1 MRATKRISICQG
13 KARQTTLYSKVAKT
27 LELKLLFNSVT
38 YLLFLPSVVLAFWL
52 LPHRFRSSLL
62 LGASLFFYM
71 SWLPIYGFLIAALT
85 VSNYL
90 LGQAIS
96 RGKYSGLYLCLGI
109 IFNLATLSYY
119 KYADF
124 AIESWNKAAQTIGP
138 WLQLQPQSLS
148 FPYQYILLP
157 LGISF
162 FVFEFIHY
170 LTDVY
175 KGSKPIANFVNF
187 SLFASFFPSQIAGPI
202 KRYQDFIKQLE
213 SPRIFSAEALERG
226 LGLILQGLF
235 KKVAIADNLAP
246 VVSAGFA
253 NASSIG
259 GLEAWMAACAFAI
272 QIYCD
277 FSGYTDMGRGSA
289 IMLGFDLPDN
299 FNWPYIAKNLPDF
312 WKRWHISLSSW
323 LRDYLYIPLGGS
335 KCSVGRRHS
344 NLVIT
349 MLLGGLWHGA
359 SWHYVVWG
367 AFHGL
372 GLVFCHSYDALVKHD
387 SAIARA
393 LTKFHGSTAG
403 LALSVLLTFVFVLVG
418 WVFFRADSVSQSLQL
433 LQAMCSMQSSNC
445 LADSMAK
452 YPAGVAVLIYVI
464 GRLAVDKKEIWIRHI
479 SPTIR
484 EKIWPLAPARLAA
497 YTCFFICAIGLSP
510 AGKTPF
516 IYFQF

>member
-1 MRATKRISICQG
+1 MD
-13 KARQTTLYSKVAKT
+13 LN
-27 LELKLLFNSVT
+27 LLFNSLN
-38 YLLFLPSVVLAFWL
+38 YLLFLPVVVLTFWL
-52 LPHRFRSSLL
+52 LPHRFRSSFLL
-62 LGASLFFYM
+62 VASLFFYM

-85 VSNYL
+85 VTNYL

-96 RGKYSGLYLCLGI
+96 KRKHSGQYLALGI
-109 IFNLATLSYY
+109 AFNLATLSYY

-124 AIESWNKAAQTIGP
+124 AIESWNKATLSLGP
-138 WLQLQPQSLS
+138 LLQLQPQSLS
-148 FPYQYILLP
+148 FPLQHILLP

-175 KGSKPIANFVNF
+175 KGGKPIANFVNF

-213 SPRIFSAEALERG
+213 YPRIFSASGLERG
-226 LGLILQGLF
+226 LRLILQGLF

-246 VVSAGFA
+246 IVSAGFS
-253 NASSIG
+253 NASTIG
-259 GLEAWMAACAFAI
+259 GLEAWIAACAFAI

-335 KCSVGRRHS
+335 KCSLGRRHS
-344 NLVIT
+344 NLIIT

-359 SWHYVVWG
+359 SWHYVIWG
-367 AFHGL
+367 AFHGI
-372 GLVFCHSYDALVKHD
+372 GLVLCHSYDALVKREGE
-387 SAIARA
+387 IANSLR
-393 LTKFHGSTAG
+393 KFHAAPIGVAFS
-403 LALSVLLTFVFVLVG
+403 LCLTFLFVLVG
-418 WVFFRADSVSQSLQL
+418 WVFFRADTITQSLQL
-433 LQAMCSMQSSNC
+433 LQAMGSLHSSTY
-445 LADSMAK
+445 LAESIEK
-452 YPAGVAVLIYVI
+452 YPVGIATAVYLL
-464 GRLAVDKKEIWIRHI
+464 GRFIVDKKELWLRPI
-479 SPTIR
+479 SPSLR
-484 EKIWPLAPARLAA
+484 AKLSPLAPARLAA
-497 YTCFFICAIGLSP
+497 YVCFFICAIGLSP

>member
-1 MRATKRISICQG
+1 
-13 KARQTTLYSKVAKT
+13 VAEQRYI
-27 LELKLLFNSVT
+27 LGCLSWNRVLLFNSLT
-38 YLLFLPSVVLAFWL
+38 YLLFLPVVVVAFWL
-52 LPHRFRSSLL
+52 LPHRFRSIFLL
-62 LGASLFFYM
+62 VASLFFYM

-85 VSNYL
+85 VANYF

-96 RGKYSGLYLCLGI
+96 RRVHSGRYLALGI

-124 AIESWNKAAQTIGP
+124 AIESWNKAVLTFGP
-138 WLQLQPQSLS
+138 LFQVQSHSLS
-148 FPYQYILLP
+148 FPLQHILLP

-170 LTDVY
+170 LTDIY
-175 KGSKPIANFVNF
+175 KGGKPIANFINF

-213 SPRIFSAEALERG
+213 SPRYFSAPALERG
-226 LGLILQGLF
+226 LRLLLQGLF

-246 VVSAGFA
+246 IVSAGFS
-253 NASSIG
+253 NAGSIG
-259 GLEAWMAACAFAI
+259 GLEAWIAATAFAV

-299 FNWPYIAKNLPDF
+299 FNWPYSAKDLPDF

-335 KCSVGRRHS
+335 KCSILERHR
-344 NLVIT
+344 NLIIT

-359 SWHYVVWG
+359 SWHYVIWG
-367 AFHGL
+367 AFHGI
-372 GLVFCHSYDALVKHD
+372 GLVLCHSYDALIKKESTVSKT
-387 SAIARA
+387 
-393 LTKFHGSTAG
+393 LTKFHATHVGMAV
-403 LALSVLLTFVFVLVG
+403 SVCATFLFVLVG
-418 WVFFRADSVSQSLQL
+418 WVFFRADTISQSLQV
-433 LQAMCSMQSSNC
+433 LQAMCTWRSSTC
-445 LADSMAK
+445 LAESIEK
-452 YPAGVAVLIYVI
+452 YPVVTAMCVYLL
-464 GRLAVDKKEIWIRHI
+464 GRLVLDKKALWQNVASAPLR
-479 SPTIR
+479 SKLTM
-484 EKIWPLAPARLAA
+484 LAPARLVVYIA
-497 YTCFFICAIGLSP
+497 FFVCAIGLSP
-510 AGKTPF
+510 SGKTPF

>member
-1 MRATKRISICQG
+1 
-13 KARQTTLYSKVAKT
+13 
-27 LELKLLFNSVT
+27 
-38 YLLFLPSVVLAFWL
+38 
-52 LPHRFRSSLL
+52 
-62 LGASLFFYM
+62 M

-85 VSNYL
+85 VTNYL

-96 RGKYSGLYLCLGI
+96 KRKYSGLYLTLGV

-124 AIESWNKAAQTIGP
+124 AIESWNKTTLALGP
-138 WLQLQPQSLS
+138 LLQLQPEAMS
-148 FPYQYILLP
+148 FPLQHILLP

-175 KGSKPIANFVNF
+175 KGGKPIANFVNF

-213 SPRIFSAEALERG
+213 YPRIFSADGLERG
-226 LGLILQGLF
+226 LRLILQGLF
-235 KKVAIADNLAP
+235 KKVALADNLAP
-246 VVSAGFA
+246 IVSAGFS
-253 NASSIG
+253 NASTIG
-259 GLEAWMAACAFAI
+259 GPEAWIAACAFAV

-335 KCSVGRRHS
+335 KCSLARRHT
-344 NLVIT
+344 NLIIT

-367 AFHGL
+367 AFHGV
-372 GLVFCHSYDALVKHD
+372 GLVFCHSYDALVKRE
-387 SAIARA
+387 SAIAST
-393 LTKFHGSTAG
+393 LQKFHASSAG
-403 LALSVLLTFVFVLVG
+403 VAFSVLLTFLFVLVG
-418 WVFFRADSVSQSLQL
+418 WVFFRADTIDQSLQV
-433 LQAMCSMQSSNC
+433 LQAMCSLQSSNC
-445 LADSMAK
+445 LAESLDK
-452 YPAGVAVLIYVI
+452 YPIGTAAVVYII
-464 GRLAVDKKEIWIRHI
+464 GRLAVDKKELWLRSI
-479 SPTIR
+479 SSPLR
-484 EKIWPLAPARLAA
+484 DKLWPLAPARLAA
-497 YTCFFICAIGLSP
+497 YLCFFICAIGLSP

>member
-1 MRATKRISICQG
+1 M
-13 KARQTTLYSKVAKT
+13 
-27 LELKLLFNSVT
+27 
-38 YLLFLPSVVLAFWL
+38 VLAFWL
-52 LPHRFRSSLL
+52 LPHRFRSIFLL
-62 LGASLFFYM
+62 VASLFFYM
-71 SWLPIYGFLIAALT
+71 NWLPIYGFLIAALT
-85 VSNYL
+85 VTNYL

-96 RGKYSGLYLCLGI
+96 RGNRSGLYLTVGI
-109 IFNLATLSYY
+109 IFNLAILSYY

-124 AIESWNKAAQTIGP
+124 AIESWNKATLTFGP
-138 WLQLQPQSLS
+138 LLQLQPQAIS
-148 FPYQYILLP
+148 FPLQHILLP

-202 KRYQDFIKQLE
+202 KRYQDFIRQLDC
-213 SPRIFSAEALERG
+213 PRVFSAEALERG
-226 LGLILQGLF
+226 LRLILQGLF

-246 VVSAGFA
+246 IVSAGFS
-253 NASSIG
+253 NASTLG
-259 GLEAWMAACAFAI
+259 GLEAWVAACAFAV

-335 KCSVGRRHS
+335 KCSVSRRHS
-344 NLVIT
+344 NLMIT

-367 AFHGL
+367 AFHGI
-372 GLVFCHSYDALVKHD
+372 GLVFCHSYDALVKRE
-387 SAIARA
+387 SAIAGA
-393 LTKFHGSTAG
+393 LRKFHGTSIG
-403 LALSVLLTFVFVLVG
+403 VALSLLLTFLFVLVG
-418 WVFFRADSVSQSLQL
+418 WVFFRADTIAQSLQV
-433 LQAMCSMQSSNC
+433 LQAMCSFHSSTC
-445 LADSMAK
+445 LAESIEK
-452 YPAGVAVLIYVI
+452 YPVLTAASVYLI
-464 GRLAVDKKEIWIRHI
+464 GRLLVDNKKRLGLLA
-479 SPTIR
+479 PTLR
-484 EKIWPLAPARLAA
+484 ENLQPLMPARLVV
-497 YTCFFICAIGLSP
+497 YICFFICAIGLSP
-510 AGKTPF
+510 SGKTPF

>member
-1 MRATKRISICQG
+1 
-13 KARQTTLYSKVAKT
+13 
-27 LELKLLFNSVT
+27 
-38 YLLFLPSVVLAFWL
+38 
-52 LPHRFRSSLL
+52 
-62 LGASLFFYM
+62 M

-85 VSNYL
+85 LTNYF
-90 LGQAIS
+90 LGLAIS
-96 RGKYSGLYLCLGI
+96 KSKQSGLFLTLGV

-124 AIESWNKAAQTIGP
+124 AIESWNKACLALAP
-138 WLQLQPQSLS
+138 LLQLDTQSLS
-148 FPYQYILLP
+148 FPLQHILLP

-175 KGSKPIANFVNF
+175 KGGKPITNFVNF

-213 SPRIFSAEALERG
+213 YPRIFSAAALERG
-226 LGLILQGLF
+226 LRLILQGLF

-246 VVSAGFA
+246 IVNAGFS
-253 NASSIG
+253 NAGNIG
-259 GLEAWMAACAFAI
+259 GLEAWIAACAFAA

-335 KCSVGRRHS
+335 KCSLARRHS
-344 NLVIT
+344 NLIIT
-349 MLLGGLWHGA
+349 MVLGGLWHGA

-367 AFHGL
+367 AFHGI
-372 GLVFCHSYDALVKHD
+372 GLVFCHSYDALLRKEGAMA
-387 SAIARA
+387 SALR
-393 LTKFHGSTAG
+393 KFH
-403 LALSVLLTFVFVLVG
+403 ALPLGVVFSVLLTFLFVLVG
-418 WVFFRADSVSQSLQL
+418 WVFFRADNVAQSLQL
-433 LQAMCSMQSSNC
+433 LQAMGTWKSSTC
-445 LADSMAK
+445 LAESIEK
-452 YPAGVAVLIYVI
+452 YPVGTALVVYLI
-464 GRLAVDKKEIWIRHI
+464 GRIMVDKKELWLRQI
-479 SPTIR
+479 SPGLK
-484 EKIWPLAPARLAA
+484 EKLSPLAPARLAA
-497 YTCFFICAIGLSP
+497 YLCFFICAIGLSP

>member
-1 MRATKRISICQG
+1 M
-13 KARQTTLYSKVAKT
+13 
-27 LELKLLFNSVT
+27 
-38 YLLFLPSVVLAFWL
+38 VVIAFWL
-52 LPHRFRSSLL
+52 LPNRFRSFFL
-62 LGASLFFYM
+62 LGTSFFFYM
-71 SWLPIYGFLIAALT
+71 SWLPVYGFLLAALT
-85 VSNYL
+85 VTNYF
-90 LGQAIS
+90 LGQSISAGKHSGRYLAI
-96 RGKYSGLYLCLGI
+96 GV

-119 KYADF
+119 KYANF
-124 AIESWNKAAQTIGP
+124 AIESWNKAAQVLGP
-138 WLQLQPQSLS
+138 WLQIPAQSVS
-148 FPYQYILLP
+148 FPLQNILLP

-175 KGSKPIANFVNF
+175 KGGKPIANFVNF

-213 SPRIFSAEALERG
+213 YPHVFSAEALERG
-226 LGLILQGLF
+226 LRLVLQGLF

-246 VVSAGFA
+246 IVSAGFS
-253 NASSIG
+253 NASALG
-259 GLEAWMAACAFAI
+259 GLEAWIASCAFAI

-335 KCSVGRRHS
+335 KCSLPRRHN
-344 NLVIT
+344 NLIIT

-367 AFHGL
+367 AFHGV
-372 GLVFCHSYDALVKHD
+372 GLVFCHTYDAQLKREAKL
-387 SAIARA
+387 SIALKKFHASSLGVTVSVA
-393 LTKFHGSTAG
+393 LTF
-403 LALSVLLTFVFVLVG
+403 LFVLVG
-418 WVFFRADSVSQSLQL
+418 WVFFRADTVTQGLQV
-433 LQAMCSMQSSNC
+433 LQAMYSFQSSTC
-445 LADSMAK
+445 LTESIEK
-452 YPAGVAVLIYVI
+452 YPVVVALALYMI
-464 GRLAVDKKEIWIRHI
+464 GRLLVDRFESIRLSRDSLI
-479 SPTIR
+479 
-484 EKIWPLAPARLAA
+484 PLAPARIVA
-497 YTCFFICAIGLSP
+497 YICVFICAIGLSP
-510 AGKTPF
+510 TGKTPF

>member
-1 MRATKRISICQG
+1 M
-13 KARQTTLYSKVAKT
+13 
-27 LELKLLFNSVT
+27 
-38 YLLFLPSVVLAFWL
+38 VVLAFWL
-52 LPHRFRSSLL
+52 LPHRFRSIFLL
-62 LGASLFFYM
+62 VASLFFYM
-71 SWLPIYGFLIAALT
+71 SWLPIYGFLIGVLT
-85 VSNYL
+85 VANYF

-96 RGKYSGLYLCLGI
+96 GRVHSGRFLALGI

-124 AIESWNKAAQTIGP
+124 AIESWNKALLALGP
-138 WLQLQPQSLS
+138 LFQLQSHSLS
-148 FPYQYILLP
+148 FPLQHILLP

-170 LTDVY
+170 LTDIY
-175 KGSKPIANFVNF
+175 KGGKPIANFVNF

-213 SPRIFSAEALERG
+213 SPRYFSAPALERG
-226 LGLILQGLF
+226 LRLILQGLF

-246 VVSAGFA
+246 IVSAGFS
-253 NASSIG
+253 NAGSLG
-259 GLEAWMAACAFAI
+259 GLEAWIAATAFAV

-299 FNWPYIAKNLPDF
+299 FNWPYSAKDLPDF

-335 KCSVGRRHS
+335 KCSILERHR
-344 NLVIT
+344 NLIIT

-367 AFHGL
+367 AFHGM
-372 GLVFCHSYDALVKHD
+372 GLALCHSYDAMVRKDGTFSKTL
-387 SAIARA
+387 S
-393 LTKFHGSTAG
+393 KFHGTHLGIAV
-403 LALSVLLTFVFVLVG
+403 SVCATFIFVLVG
-418 WVFFRADSVSQSLQL
+418 WVFFRADTIGQSLQV
-433 LQAMCSMQSSNC
+433 LQAMCSSKSSTC
-445 LADSMAK
+445 LVESLEK
-452 YPAGVAVLIYVI
+452 YPVVTSAFIYLL
-464 GRLAVDKKEIWIRHI
+464 GRLLVDKKEVWQKHVSEELGDRF
-479 SPTIR
+479 R
-484 EKIWPLAPARLAA
+484 LLAPARLVLYCAV
-497 YTCFFICAIGLSP
+497 FVCAIGLSP
-510 AGKTPF
+510 SGKTPF

>member
-1 MRATKRISICQG
+1 MEAP
-13 KARQTTLYSKVAKT
+13 
-27 LELKLLFNSVT
+27 LLFNSLT
-38 YLLFLPSVVLAFWL
+38 YLLFLPVVVLAFWL
-52 LPHRFRSSLL
+52 LPHRFRAAFLL
-62 LGASLFFYM
+62 IASLYFYM
-71 SWLPIYGFLIAALT
+71 SWLPIYGFLLVVLT

-96 RGKYSGLYLCLGI
+96 SGKHPGRYLALGV

-119 KYADF
+119 KYANF
-124 AIESWNKAAQTIGP
+124 AIESWNKGSQLIGP
-138 WLQLQPQSLS
+138 WLQIPAQSLS
-148 FPYQYILLP
+148 FPLQNILLP

-175 KGSKPIANFVNF
+175 KGGKPIANFVNF

-213 SPRIFSAEALERG
+213 YPRVFSSAALERG
-226 LGLILQGLF
+226 LRLILQGLF

-246 VVSAGFA
+246 IVNAGFA
-253 NASSIG
+253 NSSSLG
-259 GLEAWMAACAFAI
+259 GLEAWIAACAFAG

-335 KCSVGRRHS
+335 KCSLTRRHS
-344 NLVIT
+344 NLIIT

-359 SWHYVVWG
+359 AWHYVVWG
-367 AFHGL
+367 AFHGI
-372 GLVFCHSYDALVKHD
+372 GLVICHSYDALVKQD
-387 SAIARA
+387 QALARI
-393 LTKFHGSTAG
+393 LTKFHATKSGMV
-403 LALSVLLTFVFVLVG
+403 LSALLTFLFVLVG
-418 WVFFRADSVSQSLQL
+418 WVFFRADTISQSLQI
-433 LQAMCSMQSSNC
+433 LQAMFSSQSSSC
-445 LADSMAK
+445 LTESLEK
-452 YPAGVAVLIYVI
+452 YPIAVALVAYCASRLLIDRKEQWQ
-464 GRLAVDKKEIWIRHI
+464 RLLPQGLRA
-479 SPTIR
+479 SLT
-484 EKIWPLAPARLAA
+484 PLAPARIVSYIAVFL
-497 YTCFFICAIGLSP
+497 CAFGLSP

>member
-1 MRATKRISICQG
+1 M
-13 KARQTTLYSKVAKT
+13 
-27 LELKLLFNSVT
+27 LFNSLN
-38 YLLFLPSVVLAFWL
+38 YLLFLPVVVLAFWL
-52 LPHRFRSSLL
+52 LPHRFRSIFLL
-62 LGASLFFYM
+62 VASLFFYM

-85 VSNYL
+85 VTNYL

-96 RGKYSGLYLCLGI
+96 KRKHSGLYLVLGVA
-109 IFNLATLSYY
+109 FNLATLSYY

-124 AIESWNKAAQTIGP
+124 AIESWNKATLAFGP
-138 WLQLQPQSLS
+138 LLQLQPQAMS
-148 FPYQYILLP
+148 FPLQHILLP

-175 KGSKPIANFVNF
+175 KGGKPIANFVNF

-213 SPRIFSAEALERG
+213 HPHVFSAGGLERG
-226 LGLILQGLF
+226 LRLILQGLF

-246 VVSAGFA
+246 IVSAGFS
-253 NASSIG
+253 NASTIG
-259 GLEAWMAACAFAI
+259 GLEAWIAACAFAV

-335 KCSVGRRHS
+335 KCSLARRHT
-344 NLVIT
+344 NLIIT

-367 AFHGL
+367 AFHGV
-372 GLVFCHSYDALVKHD
+372 GLVFCHSYDAFAKSE
-387 SAIARA
+387 SAFAGA
-393 LTKFHGSTAG
+393 LRKFHGTSIG
-403 LALSVLLTFVFVLVG
+403 VVLSVLVTFLFVLVG
-418 WVFFRADSVSQSLQL
+418 WVFFRADTIAQSLQL
-433 LQAMCSMQSSNC
+433 LQAMCSLQSSNC
-445 LADSMAK
+445 LAESLDK
-452 YPAGVAVLIYVI
+452 YPVGTAAVVYLT
-464 GRLAVDKKEIWIRHI
+464 GRLVVDKRELWLRSI
-479 SPTIR
+479 SSTLR
-484 EKIWPLAPARLAA
+484 DKLWPLAPARLAA
-497 YTCFFICAIGLSP
+497 YVCFFICTIGLSP